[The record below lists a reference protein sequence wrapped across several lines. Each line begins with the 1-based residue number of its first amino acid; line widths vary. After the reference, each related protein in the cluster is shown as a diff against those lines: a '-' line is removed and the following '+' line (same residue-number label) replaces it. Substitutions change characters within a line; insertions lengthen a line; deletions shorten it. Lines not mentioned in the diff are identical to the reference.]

1 MGLGAAASVALGV
14 GVLGA
19 GASLYGSSSAGKAGQ
34 QSAAQSAS
42 AAKNDVAE
50 YNQTR
55 TDLYPYNAWGQ
66 DAMGQL
72 DTLNANGFTAG
83 QPDYL
88 SQAAAALPGQMT
100 QAQLEQTPG
109 YQFQLAQGLQA
120 TQQNAA
126 AQGLGMSG
134 AAMKGAAAYATGLA
148 NSNYQTQFNNAQ
160 TQYGDLIG
168 LNTGQQANATNLY
181 NRLSGTATIGEN
193 AAAQT
198 GATGASAVSAA
209 GQQTTAAGQA
219 QAAGTVGSANALTNG
234 ANSAASNYLQYQGL
248 QSGVGGGN
256 NPSGDGT
263 TSAYVNPVNGQ
274 SYQSSSN
281 PGLNF

>member
-1 MGLGAAASVALGV
+1 MGAIGGIVS
-14 GVLGA
+14 GVLGSQA
-19 GASLYGSSSAGKAGQ
+19 ATKGASDAT
-34 QSAAQSAS
+34 SAANQ
-42 AAKNDVAE
+42 AAANDVNE

-55 TDLYPYNAWGQ
+55 TDLYPYNAYGQ
-66 DAMGQL
+66 QAAGQIAG
-72 DTLNANGFTAG
+72 LNATGWTTG

-134 AAMKGAAAYATGLA
+134 AALKGAASYATGLA

-168 LNTGQQANATNLY
+168 LNTGQQGNITSQY
-181 NRLSGTATIGEN
+181 NRLSGQASLGEN

-198 GATGASAVSAA
+198 GSTGAQAV
-209 GQQTTAAGQA
+209 TAAGVQTA
-219 QAAGTVGSANALTNG
+219 AGGQAAGAGVVGAANAWTGNLNSANQNQNMLA
-234 ANSAASNYLQYQGL
+234 GL
-248 QSGVGGGN
+248 GG
-256 NPSGDGT
+256 
-263 TSAYVNPVNGQ
+263 Y
-274 SYQSSSN
+274 
-281 PGLNF
+281 